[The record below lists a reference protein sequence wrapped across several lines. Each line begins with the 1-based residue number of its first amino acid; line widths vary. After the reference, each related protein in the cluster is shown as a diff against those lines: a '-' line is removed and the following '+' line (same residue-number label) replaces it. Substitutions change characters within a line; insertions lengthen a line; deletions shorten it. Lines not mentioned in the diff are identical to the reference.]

1 MRQIIGAAVGITFTV
16 FRQPVGEV
24 NHANAQR
31 TTAHCAAFGS
41 RNRVILIIEQS
52 IQSAYCQNS
61 QFFQL
66 VQSFNGAQVECRQRT
81 QRNFAVFIV
90 DIVQRFGRQGNLQT
104 QVRLAYR
111 GDNRIERTVSIA
123 VVNVLDIDTT
133 GRGAFLHHQ
142 REQFDRFHTLF
153 ADAVVVFIF
162 HVQAFEFVLVG
173 EERIV

>member
-1 MRQIIGAAVGITFTV
+1 MNHGQALLFRQFVGRFKQIVLNGFKGFMRQIIGAAVGITLTV

-66 VQSFNGAQVECRQRT
+66 VQSFNLRPG
-81 QRNFAVFIV
+81 
-90 DIVQRFGRQGNLQT
+90 
-104 QVRLAYR
+104 
-111 GDNRIERTVSIA
+111 
-123 VVNVLDIDTT
+123 
-133 GRGAFLHHQ
+133 
-142 REQFDRFHTLF
+142 
-153 ADAVVVFIF
+153 
-162 HVQAFEFVLVG
+162 
-173 EERIV
+173 